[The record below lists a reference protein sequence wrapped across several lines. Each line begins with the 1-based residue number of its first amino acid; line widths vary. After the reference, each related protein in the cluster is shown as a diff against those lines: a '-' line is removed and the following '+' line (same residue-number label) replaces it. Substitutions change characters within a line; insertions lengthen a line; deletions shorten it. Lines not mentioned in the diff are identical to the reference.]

1 MFLGVLCCAF
11 VDWRLYILVSLVP
24 YAHVQRQTHAEH
36 CFVSLGPCLRNCG
49 PMSMSWRPSELKHAS
64 APKHCLCVWAVD
76 LFVSQST
83 AIRTKTPRTTATI
96 AKRIATQ
103 RTTNMILTGPIP
115 GAGARAAAG
124 ARAGA
129 NRRTRIGQ
137 VGRLF
142 KKQEQHSGSRDPNPD
157 PDPDPDPGP
166 DPAAPVLSRGKRN

>member
-1 MFLGVLCCAF
+1 MFLGVLSCAF

-24 YAHVQRQTHAEH
+24 CVHVQRQTH
-36 CFVSLGPCLRNCG
+36 VYVGPCLCNGG
-49 PMSMSWRPSELKHAS
+49 PMSMSRRRYELRHAF
-64 APKHCLCVWAVD
+64 APKHYLCMWDVD

-83 AIRTKTPRTTATI
+83 AICTKTPKTTAAI

-103 RTTNMILTGPIP
+103 RTTRMILTGQIP

-129 NRRTRIGQ
+129 NRRTRVGQ